1 MSAIDQ
7 ALTMLDGCGP
17 EFGGGL
23 SNHGPMAA
31 EALVRLGRPEL
42 VEGWVARYRIR
53 LGDRPSSISTIDP
66 TDWQEALGDLRRV
79 TDWEVFFAR
88 ELDGAPWAEV
98 LERWVPRLAPGI
110 MAGAT
115 HGLIRTAHAV
125 RSLAEGETSERRTE
139 FVAGLSYWAARYQEL
154 PGVPGPA
161 HPRLPS
167 QAIDA
172 VPVLPHSLRTPNPG
186 TIFRAVADLDGFEPF
201 AGAVDLAAPGD
212 DLDGFISDLTVTMAR
227 RYLQNAGSAAI
238 AFVHTVTAP
247 SALRMIAPFVT
258 PGTAR
263 LAARYAWQAC
273 AAIHSRSSQPV
284 PVVLPDVL
292 PAREDLI
299 DRAVFSMD
307 EHAIKF
313 TEACLR
319 EYVLHPDPAFLAG
332 PADLSA
338 RFGRRVRDTP

>member
-31 EALVRLGRPEL
+31 EALIRLGRPEL
-42 VEGWVARYRIR
+42 VERWVERYRVR
-53 LGDRPSSISTIDP
+53 LGERPSAVSAIDP
-66 TDWQEALGDLRRV
+66 AEWREALGDLRRV
-79 TDWEVFFAR
+79 TDWEAFFAR
-88 ELDGAPWAEV
+88 ELDAAPWAEV

-125 RSLAEGETSERRTE
+125 RSLAGGETVERRTE
-139 FVAGLSYWAARYQEL
+139 FVAGLSYWAARYQPL
-154 PGVPGPA
+154 PGVPGAA

-167 QAIDA
+167 QAIGA
-172 VPVLPHSLRTPNPG
+172 VPVLPLSLRTPNPG
-186 TIFRAVADLDGFEPF
+186 TIFRAVADLSGFEPF
-201 AGAVDLAAPGD
+201 VSAVDLAAPGD
-212 DLDGFISDLTVTMAR
+212 DLDAFLSDLTVTMAR
-227 RYLQNAGSAAI
+227 LYLRNAGSAAI

-284 PVVLPDVL
+284 PFALPAVL
-292 PAREDLI
+292 PARDELI

-319 EYVLHPDPAFLAG
+319 EYDLHPDPAFLAG

-338 RFGRRVRDTP
+338 RFGRRVRETG